1 MAQTPGTSLLRNRN
15 FLLVWGGQSVSML
28 GSRVSYIALMW
39 WVLERTDS
47 AAAIAMV
54 GIAAALP
61 SLLLGPIAGA
71 CIDRIDRRRVM
82 ISVNWV
88 NGLII
93 GLAGLLLLAGALQ
106 VWHVY
111 LFTALSAT
119 AMAFHRPAL
128 QASIPNLVEKHQ
140 LTRANSFYQVSR
152 SVSGLIGLALGGV
165 LVGLIGTAPTLWF
178 DAVTFLLAGGSLLL
192 TAFPSPRSSEGR
204 GWKPILLDTVDGL
217 RFLSRRR
224 DLLFLLMLFC
234 LVNFLLAPTS
244 VLFPIMARDVLDAGA
259 SGYGLLSAA
268 VSAGMLV
275 GGLLTACLKRFK
287 RYGLGIL
294 CGLVAVGVLLA
305 VFGVSRSLL
314 LSLGVLAVLGVFVAV
329 VNVFES
335 VIFQTHVPNELQ
347 GRVFA
352 AQFAVC
358 DGLQPVSL
366 AAIGGLLVL
375 VPAPVVLIGSGAAVV
390 LASLAGFAARGLR
403 EL

>member
-1 MAQTPGTSLLRNRN
+1 MWTPERSLLRNRD

-39 WVLERTDS
+39 WVLEKTDS
-47 AAAIAMV
+47 AAAIAGV

-71 CIDRIDRRRVM
+71 YIDRLDRRRVM
-82 ISVNWV
+82 AAMNWIS
-88 NGLII
+88 GLIV
-93 GLAGLLLLAGALQ
+93 GAAGFLLVAGALR
-106 VWHVY
+106 VWEVY
-111 LFTALSAT
+111 LLTALSAT
-119 AMAFHRPAL
+119 AMSFHRPAL
-128 QASIPNLVEKHQ
+128 QASIPNLVEGDQ

-152 SVSGLIGLALGGV
+152 SVSGLVGLALGGV

-178 DAVTFLLAGGSLLL
+178 DAATFLLAGGSLLL
-192 TAFPSPRSSEGR
+192 VSFPSPRTSEGR
-204 GWKPILLDTVDGL
+204 GWKPILLDTVDGF
-217 RFLSRRR
+217 RFLAGKGT
-224 DLLFLLMLFC
+224 LLFMLLLFG

-244 VLFPIMARDVLDAGA
+244 VLFPIMARDVLHAGA
-259 SGYGLLSAA
+259 EGYGLLSAA
-268 VSAGMLV
+268 VSAGMLL
-275 GGLLTACLKRFK
+275 GGLLTASLKRFK
-287 RYGLGIL
+287 RHGLGIL
-294 CGLVAVGVLLA
+294 AGLVAVGALLA
-305 VFGVSRSLL
+305 VFGVSRNLFISLAV
-314 LSLGVLAVLGVFVAV
+314 LGVLGVFVAV

-335 VIFQTHVPNELQ
+335 VIFQSHVPNELQ

-375 VPAPVVLIGSGAAVV
+375 ISAPVVLVGSGVAV
-390 LASLAGFAARGLR
+390 ALAGLSGFTIRGMK

>member
-1 MAQTPGTSLLRNRN
+1 MGATGTSLLSNRN

-61 SLLLGPIAGA
+61 SLILGPIAGA
-71 CIDRIDRRRVM
+71 CIDRLDRRRIM
-82 ISVNWV
+82 AAMDWV
-88 NGLII
+88 NGLIV
-93 GLAGLLLLAGALQ
+93 GTAGILLSAGALR

-111 LFTALSAT
+111 PLTALAAT
-119 AMAFHRPAL
+119 AMSLHRPAL
-128 QASIPNLVEKHQ
+128 QASIPNLVEKRQ
-140 LTRANSFYQVSR
+140 LARANSFYQVSR

-165 LVGLIGTAPTLWF
+165 LVGLIGTAPTLWL
-178 DAVTFLLAGGSLLL
+178 DGATFLVAGGSLLL
-192 TAFPSPRSSEGR
+192 TTFASPRGSNGR
-204 GWKPILLDTVDGL
+204 GWAAILTDTAGGF
-217 RFLSRRR
+217 RFLWGRKM
-224 DLLFLLMLFC
+224 LLAMLVLFG

-259 SGYGLLSAA
+259 QGYGLLSAA
-268 VSAGMLV
+268 VASGMLF
-275 GGLLTACLKRFK
+275 GGLLTAGVKRFK
-287 RYGLGIL
+287 RYGWAIL
-294 CGLVAVGVLLA
+294 VGLLAVGLLLA
-305 VFGVSRSLL
+305 VFGASRSLL
-314 LSLGVLAVLGVFVAV
+314 FSLGVLAVLGVFVAV

-335 VIFQTHVPNELQ
+335 VVFQTHVPNELQ

-358 DGLQPVSL
+358 DGMQPVSL

-375 VPAPVVLIGSGAAVV
+375 VSAPTVLIGSGVAV
-390 LASLAGFAARGLR
+390 ALAGLTGFPIRGMK